1 MKILLIEDDPM
12 IGESL
17 LKALKQSGHA
27 VNWVQ
32 DGEMA
37 VMALKSMSYAVILL
51 DLGIPHRSGISIL
64 TELRKKEN
72 PVPVLIITARD
83 APEDI
88 ALGLDSGADDYL
100 IKPFTLIELEARMR
114 AIVRRKAGN
123 SDPLMTYGQLSLNPA
138 NYQIEYKG
146 KTATLSAREFSLMR
160 ALLEKPSTILSR
172 AQLEEVESN
181 AVEVH
186 IHNIR
191 RKLGHEIIRN
201 VRGLGYMV
209 SV

>member
-1 MKILLIEDDPM
+1 M

-37 VMALKSMSYAVILL
+37 AVALKSMSYAVILL
-51 DLGIPHRSGISIL
+51 DLGIPHRSGITIL

-100 IKPFTLIELEARMR
+100 IKPFTLIELEARIR

-123 SDPLMTYGQLSLNPA
+123 SEPLMTYGELSLNPA
-138 NYQIEYKG
+138 NYQIEYKD
-146 KTATLSAREFSLMR
+146 KTAKLSAREFSLMR

-172 AQLEEVESN
+172 AQLEEHLYGWNEEVESN

-186 IHNIR
+186 IHNLR